1 MKEHN
6 FSILLYSDHPKK
18 IQNKYKGLNIGKTS
32 FKKVLSG
39 LSGQKDIDLILRDY
53 EKGYKKYQ
61 WLNSRLLI
69 FLKKIKKKYQLF
81 ALTNT
86 NDLHFELNTK
96 QGLFKDFK
104 KVYASSKIKVQK
116 PDKRA
121 FLAVLKDNHLN
132 PEEVLFVD
140 DQRQNLDVARKLGMN
155 TLIFKN
161 NKKFFKDL
169 KKFGIK

>member
-1 MKEHN
+1 MTIKTIIFDAGGVLFLHDWYKLKSHIMKEHN

-69 FLKKIKKKYQLF
+69 FLKKIK
-81 ALTNT
+81 
-86 NDLHFELNTK
+86 
-96 QGLFKDFK
+96 
-104 KVYASSKIKVQK
+104 IQK

>member
-104 KVYASSKIKVQK
+104 KVYASSKIKCYIGIPKEFQ
-116 PDKRA
+116 
-121 FLAVLKDNHLN
+121 
-132 PEEVLFVD
+132 
-140 DQRQNLDVARKLGMN
+140 G
-155 TLIFKN
+155 
-161 NKKFFKDL
+161 L
-169 KKFGIK
+169 KKLSGGKEVKGKFITIEELKKQQ